1 MHNLSISELIFY
13 WNALLLSKG
22 NVTCTEYA
30 VSLLAEIDVIA
41 APHNKAPQ
49 KLLTVSEVCLGL
61 DSTFFEIHVPRKD
74 ALIR

>member
-1 MHNLSISELIFY
+1 MDHLILSGISHF
-13 WNALLLSKG
+13 SHG

-41 APHNKAPQ
+41 AAHSKAPQ

-61 DSTFFEIHVPRKD
+61 DSTFFEIYVPRK
-74 ALIR
+74 AVSTR